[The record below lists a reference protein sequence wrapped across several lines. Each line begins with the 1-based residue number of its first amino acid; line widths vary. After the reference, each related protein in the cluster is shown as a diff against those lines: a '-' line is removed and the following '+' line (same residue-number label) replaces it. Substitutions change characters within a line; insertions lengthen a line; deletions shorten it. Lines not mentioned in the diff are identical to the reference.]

1 MTSAPSSAELDRTVA
16 RLLDDLAHHGL
27 ATAEIPAL
35 GERAIAPLTR
45 YLDGP
50 PQSFPHARQ
59 LAARLLGLIGGP
71 AAVETLRSL
80 LTRHDLAI
88 LSPALAQSE
97 YAVKDEAVVQ
107 LLRLERTDLGDE
119 FLAAFRR
126 DHLPS
131 AADALARCGVSAAIP
146 DLVTALEDDLLAQRA
161 ADALRRFGPRA
172 VPELVASVRERHG
185 ERSAATESRVSRCRR
200 IAAATLLGE
209 IRERAAVTPL
219 RFLLQD
225 AHPAVAAAAAA
236 ALAALDPDHV
246 SPGQCRAIIAG
257 AVSPEW
263 RVWDRCREAA
273 DSLAD
278 ACVAAAVAA
287 VHDTETVDL
296 YDVPVPIDR
305 ARRRWLIAFILE
317 HAGAATGQL
326 TAPVQAVDA
335 SLLVE
340 AIAEVH
346 APRAVTPLAAFTP
359 HPDPLVRA
367 ALAHALPPLGGG
379 ALEPLLR
386 LSDDRTRDVRLAAA
400 RGLRALVA
408 ANPPLAGLVPAA
420 DGGPWV
426 RCRRWWLRRAL
437 RRAAARPRGPG

>member
-1 MTSAPSSAELDRTVA
+1 MTSAPSAAELDRTVA
-16 RLLDDLAHHGL
+16 RLLDDLAHHDV

-35 GERAIAPLTR
+35 GERAIAPLAR

-71 AAVETLRSL
+71 AAVATLLAL
-80 LTRHDLAI
+80 LTRHDLAT

-97 YAVKDEAVVQ
+97 YAVKDEVVVQ
-107 LLRLERTDLGDE
+107 LLRLERTDLADE

-126 DHLPS
+126 DRLPS

-146 DLVTALEDDLLAQRA
+146 DLVAALEDDLLAQRA
-161 ADALRRFGPRA
+161 AEALRRFGSRA
-172 VPELVASVRERHG
+172 VPELVAALRERHG
-185 ERSAATESRVSRCRR
+185 ERPAVTESRVSRWRR

-209 IRERAAVTPL
+209 IGDRAAVTPL

-236 ALAALDPDHV
+236 ALAALDPGHAP
-246 SPGQCRAIIAG
+246 PGQCRAIVAG
-257 AVSPEW
+257 ALSPEW
-263 RVWDRCREAA
+263 RLRDRCREAA

-305 ARRRWLIAFILE
+305 AARRWLIAFILE

-326 TAPVQAVDA
+326 TASVQAVDA
-335 SLLVE
+335 SLLAE
-340 AIAEVH
+340 AVAEVR
-346 APRAVTPLAAFTP
+346 APRAVAPLAALAP

-367 ALAHALPPLGGG
+367 AVAHALARLGAA
-379 ALEPLLR
+379 ALGPLLR
-386 LSDDRTRDVRLAAA
+386 LCDDRAREVRLAATC
-400 RGLRALVA
+400 GLRALVA
-408 ANPPLAGLVPAA
+408 ANPPLATLVPAA

-437 RRAAARPRGPG
+437 RRAAARAPGPG

>member
-1 MTSAPSSAELDRTVA
+1 MTSAPPSAELDRTVA
-16 RLLDDLAHHGL
+16 RLLDDLAHHDL
-27 ATAEIPAL
+27 ATSEIPAL
-35 GERAIAPLTR
+35 GERAIAPLAR

-71 AAVETLRSL
+71 TAVQTLRSL
-80 LTRHDLAI
+80 LTRHDLAT

-119 FLAAFRR
+119 FLAAFHR
-126 DHLPS
+126 DRLPS

-146 DLVTALEDDLLAQRA
+146 DLVAALEDDLLAQRA

-209 IRERAAVTPL
+209 IGERTAVTPL

-246 SPGQCRAIIAG
+246 PPGQCRAIIAG

-305 ARRRWLIAFILE
+305 AGRRWLIAFILE
-317 HAGAATGQL
+317 
-326 TAPVQAVDA
+326 QAVDA
-335 SLLVE
+335 MGPLTASLRALDPGLVAE

-346 APRAVTPLAAFTP
+346 APRAVAPLAALAS

-367 ALAHALPPLGGG
+367 AVAHALPQLGGG
-379 ALEPLLR
+379 ALDPLLR
-386 LSDDRTRDVRLAAA
+386 LCDDRAREVRLAAA
-400 RGLRALVA
+400 QGARALVA
-408 ANPPLAGLVPAA
+408 ANPPLAALVPGA

-437 RRAAARPRGPG
+437 RRAAARPPGPG